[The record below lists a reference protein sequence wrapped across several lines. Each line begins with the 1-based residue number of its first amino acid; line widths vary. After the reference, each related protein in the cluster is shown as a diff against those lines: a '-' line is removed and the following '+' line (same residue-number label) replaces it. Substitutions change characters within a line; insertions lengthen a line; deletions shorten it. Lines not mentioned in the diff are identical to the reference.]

1 MMANDDSAARRDLA
15 SLERSLDYTFSDR
28 ELLRRALVHAS
39 ARGEAAVADNENYEF
54 LGDAVLDLAV
64 ADLLMEHHPGADQG
78 KLSKLRASLVSEA
91 GLAAVATELELGQ
104 WLVLGKGEEASDGRT
119 KPRILSGAYEAV
131 LGAVYLDA
139 GFSTCRAIVAKHF
152 RASLDSD
159 ALTHDSKTALQEVT
173 QRLYKTTPSY
183 SVIEVSGPDHDRE
196 YEVSVQLNG
205 NELARGRGSSRKRA
219 EQAAAREAHRSM
231 EAGTA
236 AGRNSRA

>member
-1 MMANDDSAARRDLA
+1 MMTNADSAARRDLA
-15 SLERSLDYTFSDR
+15 SLERSLGHKFTDR
-28 ELLRRALVHAS
+28 DLLDRALVHAS
-39 ARGEAAVADNENYEF
+39 ARGEASVADNENFEF

-64 ADLLMEHHPGADQG
+64 ADLLMEHHPDADQG

-91 GLAAVATELELGQ
+91 GLDAVATQLELGQ
-104 WLVLGKGEEASDGRT
+104 WLVLGKGEEASNGRT

-139 GFSTCRAIVAKHF
+139 GFSACRAIVEEHF

-183 SVIEVSGPDHDRE
+183 TVIDVSGPDHDRE
-196 YEVSVQLNG
+196 YEVSVQLDG

-231 EAGTA
+231 EAGTT
-236 AGRNSRA
+236 AGRSS